1 MNWSETQ
8 ETRLTT
14 SWMLSAPPKAST
26 RLPKSTV
33 MNGIAAPLATEPSAP
48 STMSTTSVQSANVN
62 SRWNGT
68 RGAAAGLWPSPRLSA
83 LAAAD
88 EAFASASLHESG
100 IARAHAFSSPDTEI
114 RAGFDRRENCSAPP
128 LLVVWLMMIPT

>member
-68 RGAAAGLWPSPRLSA
+68 RV
-83 LAAAD
+83 AAD
-88 EAFASASLHESG
+88 EAFASASLQESG
-100 IARAHAFSSPDTEI
+100 MARAHAFSPPHTEI
-114 RAGFDRRENCSAPP
+114 RHRRSAQE
-128 LLVVWLMMIPT
+128 LQCAAAARRMVG